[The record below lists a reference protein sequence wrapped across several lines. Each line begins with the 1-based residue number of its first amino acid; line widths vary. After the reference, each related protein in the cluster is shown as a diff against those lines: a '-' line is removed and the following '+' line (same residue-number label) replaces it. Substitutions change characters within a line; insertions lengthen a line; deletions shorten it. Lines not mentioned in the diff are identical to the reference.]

1 MTNDDVWG
9 KTFHNDLA
17 QRHCRTKAISSSGFP
32 SLGQAIGLFVC
43 FVVTGIDYSSYTVEL
58 GWFLA
63 LKKDDLV
70 LALFTQP
77 LNKFSILARHIL
89 VNKK

>member
-1 MTNDDVWG
+1 
-9 KTFHNDLA
+9 
-17 QRHCRTKAISSSGFP
+17 
-32 SLGQAIGLFVC
+32 
-43 FVVTGIDYSSYTVEL
+43 VVTGIDYSSYTVEL

-63 LKKDDLV
+63 LSQKDDLV

-77 LNKFSILARHIL
+77 MNKFSILAGHIL